1 MQLAGNVET
10 RTPITTEGLR
20 EVFRVLKLP
29 IHVLPNHLMMQK
41 QCLAKQGI
49 ALVTIKLLGN
59 STSLG
64 ITMLF
69 WCYYLN

>member
-1 MQLAGNVET
+1 MQLTGYVQPC
-10 RTPITTEGLR
+10 TPITTEGLR

-29 IHVLPNHLMMQK
+29 IHVLPNYLTMQT
-41 QCLAKQGI
+41 QRLAKQRI

-64 ITMLF
+64 VLF
-69 WCYYLN
+69 LVLLQS